1 MASSKINQMLAVLT
15 GAAAALAVGLAQA
28 QGGTS
33 ATGDVQGVSEPANAH
48 PIPATAEGK
57 LELGR
62 RVVKQGKQLSRS
74 VSNLLNQAREDKD
87 VIQMTCLDD
96 KLTQTNVSTRNAEQ
110 RLGALR
116 QAIQTKD
123 LDRQDHEAT
132 VLSVLGRRITVL
144 EKESGQCVGQDL
156 YETGETKVTMTV
168 DPNTPRENASKPPL
182 PDMPSIPMVPPP
194 SSPVD

>member
-1 MASSKINQMLAVLT
+1 MPSNKMQPLAAMA
-15 GAAAALAVGLAQA
+15 GAIVALAVGLAQA
-28 QGGTS
+28 QSGAS
-33 ATGDVQGVSEPANAH
+33 VAEVPGVSEPAKAQ
-48 PIPATAEGK
+48 PIPQSAEGK

-62 RVVKQGKQLSRS
+62 RVVKQGRQLSRS
-74 VSNLLNQAREDKD
+74 VSNLLNEARQDKD

-110 RLGALR
+110 RLGALQ

-123 LDRQDHEAT
+123 ADRQEHEAT
-132 VLSVLGRRITVL
+132 VLSVLGRRLTVL

-156 YETGETKVTMTV
+156 YETGETKVTMSV

-182 PDMPSIPMVPPP
+182 PDMPSIPIVPPP
-194 SSPVD
+194 SSPID